1 MSAGLHHGFDNV
13 THSLLANQ
21 KLTTAPPTHGATATR
36 RFTIALG
43 MRRITLCLTAA
54 AVSLAAAL
62 PALAAQKSVGEL
74 LNEAQA
80 AYKKGNE
87 RRALS
92 LANQAIELDPQ
103 YATSYLLRGVIYER
117 ARKHSLALADY
128 DEAIKLRPEQARAY
142 NRRGGVRFKLD
153 RIADSIE
160 DFDKA
165 IELDPRQEP
174 QHWQRGIAYYYAG
187 LYEKGRRQF
196 ESHQT
201 VNPNDVENAVW
212 HYLCVARLSGA
223 RDAQRSILKTE
234 RDPRVPMT
242 AIYRL
247 FRGEGTI
254 GKVFETARAGSP
266 SPAALNQHLFYA
278 YLYIGLYHE
287 ANGKTKAARKNIV
300 QAVDQRVGDYM
311 WHVARVHAQ
320 RLKVE
325 NSQK

>member
-1 MSAGLHHGFDNV
+1 MRG
-13 THSLLANQ
+13 
-21 KLTTAPPTHGATATR
+21 
-36 RFTIALG
+36 TI
-43 MRRITLCLTAA
+43 LCLAIA
-54 AVSLAAAL
+54 AVSVGAAF
-62 PALAAQKSVGEL
+62 PALATHKSVHAL
-74 LNEAQA
+74 LDEAQA
-80 AYKKGNE
+80 AYKSGNE

-103 YATSYLLRGVIYER
+103 HATSYLLRGAIYER
-117 ARKHSLALADY
+117 DGKHSLALADY
-128 DEAIKLRPEQARAY
+128 DEAIKLRPEQAHAY

-165 IELDPRQEP
+165 IELDPRREP
-174 QHWQRGIAYYYAG
+174 HHWQRGIAYYYAG

-212 HYLCVARLSGA
+212 HYLCVARLSGT
-223 RDAQRSILKTE
+223 RDAQRTILKIDG
-234 RDPRVPMT
+234 DPRVPMT
-242 AIYRL
+242 LIYRL

-254 GKVFETARAGSP
+254 GKVFEAARDGSP

-300 QAVDQRVGDYM
+300 PAVDHEVGNYM

-320 RLKVE
+320 RMKVE
-325 NSQK
+325 NPQK

>member
-1 MSAGLHHGFDNV
+1 MK
-13 THSLLANQ
+13 T
-21 KLTTAPPTHGATATR
+21 
-36 RFTIALG
+36 
-43 MRRITLCLTAA
+43 ITLCLAAA
-54 AVSLAAAL
+54 AVTLAAAF
-62 PALAAQKSVGEL
+62 PALAQESVSAL

-80 AYKKGNE
+80 AYRKGKE

-92 LANQAIELDPQ
+92 VANQAIELDPRH
-103 YATSYLLRGVIYER
+103 ATGYLLRGAIYER

-128 DEAIKLRPEQARAY
+128 DEAIKVRPEQANSY
-142 NRRGGVRFKLD
+142 NRRGGVLFKLN

-165 IELDPRQEP
+165 IELDPHQEP
-174 QHWQRGIAYYYAG
+174 QHWQRGISYYYAG
-187 LYEKGRRQF
+187 LYERGRRQF

-212 HYLCVARLSGA
+212 HYLCVARLRGA
-223 RDAQRSILKTE
+223 REAQGSILRIE
-234 RDPRVPMT
+234 GDARVPM
-242 AIYRL
+242 AEIYRL

-254 GKVFETARAGSP
+254 GQVLEAARAGSP
-266 SPAALNQHLFYA
+266 SPAALNEHLFYA

-287 ANGKTKAARKNIV
+287 ANGKTKAARTNVV
-300 QAVDQRVGDYM
+300 QAANHEVGHYM

-325 NSQK
+325 NSRK

>member
-1 MSAGLHHGFDNV
+1 MRKIVPCLAV
-13 THSLLANQ
+13 ASLSV
-21 KLTTAPPTHGATATR
+21 G
-36 RFTIALG
+36 
-43 MRRITLCLTAA
+43 
-54 AVSLAAAL
+54 AAL
-62 PALAAQKSVGEL
+62 PALAQQSVNAL
-74 LNEAQA
+74 LIEAQA
-80 AYKKGNE
+80 AYRKGKE

-92 LANQAIELDPQ
+92 LANQAIERDPRH
-103 YATSYLLRGVIYER
+103 ATGYLLRGAIYER

-128 DEAIKLRPEQARAY
+128 DEAIKLRPEQANSY
-142 NRRGGVRFKLD
+142 NRRGGVLFKLN

-174 QHWQRGIAYYYAG
+174 QHWQRGISYYYAG

-212 HYLCVARLSGA
+212 HYLCVARFGGA
-223 RDAQRSILKTE
+223 QDAQRSILRIE
-234 RDPRVPMT
+234 GDSRVPM
-242 AIYRL
+242 AEIYRL

-254 GKVFETARAGSP
+254 GKVLEAARAGSP
-266 SPAALNQHLFYA
+266 PPAALNQHLFYA

-287 ANGKTKAARKNIV
+287 ANGKTKAARTNIV
-300 QAVDQRVGDYM
+300 QAANHEVGHYM

-320 RLKVE
+320 RMKVE
-325 NSQK
+325 DSRK

>member
-1 MSAGLHHGFDNV
+1 
-13 THSLLANQ
+13 
-21 KLTTAPPTHGATATR
+21 
-36 RFTIALG
+36 

-54 AVSLAAAL
+54 AVSLAAVFQAL
-62 PALAAQKSVGEL
+62 GAQKSVAGL
-74 LNEAQA
+74 LDEAQA
-80 AYKKGNE
+80 AYKSGNE
-87 RRALS
+87 RRALA

-103 YATSYLLRGVIYER
+103 HATSYLLRGAIYER
-117 ARKHSLALADY
+117 DGKHSLALADY
-128 DEAIKLRPEQARAY
+128 DEAINLRPEQAHAY

-165 IELDPRQEP
+165 IELDPRREP
-174 QHWQRGIAYYYAG
+174 QHWQRGISYYYAG

-201 VNPNDVENAVW
+201 VNPHDVENAVW
-212 HYLCVARLSGA
+212 HYLCVARLRGA
-223 RDAQRSILKTE
+223 RDAQRSILKIDG
-234 RDPRVPMT
+234 DPRIPMMP
-242 AIYRL
+242 IYRL

-254 GKVFETARAGSP
+254 GKVLEAARAGSP
-266 SPAALNQHLFYA
+266 SPAALNQQLFYA

-300 QAVDQRVGDYM
+300 QAVNQRVGDYM

-320 RLKVE
+320 RMKVG
-325 NSQK
+325 NSPK

>member
-1 MSAGLHHGFDNV
+1 
-13 THSLLANQ
+13 
-21 KLTTAPPTHGATATR
+21 
-36 RFTIALG
+36 
-43 MRRITLCLTAA
+43 MRRITLCLAIA
-54 AVSLAAAL
+54 AVSVWAAL
-62 PALAAQKSVGEL
+62 PALAAHESVHAL

-80 AYKKGNE
+80 AYKSGNE

-92 LANQAIELDPQ
+92 LANQAVELDPQ
-103 YATSYLLRGVIYER
+103 HASSYLLRGAIYER
-117 ARKHSLALADY
+117 AQEHTLALADY
-128 DEAIKLRPEQARAY
+128 DEAIKLRPEQAHAY
-142 NRRGGVRFKLD
+142 NRRGGVRFKLG

-201 VNPNDVENAVW
+201 VNPNDVENTVW
-212 HYLCVARLSGA
+212 HYLCVAHLSGA
-223 RDAQRSILKTE
+223 RDAQRSILKIDG
-234 RDPRVPMT
+234 DPRVPMMP
-242 AIYRL
+242 IYRL

-254 GKVFETARAGSP
+254 GKVFEAARAGSP
-266 SPAALNQHLFYA
+266 SPAALNQQLFYA
-278 YLYIGLYHE
+278 HLYLGLYHE

-300 QAVDQRVGDYM
+300 QAVDHEVGHYM

-325 NSQK
+325 DSQK

>member
-1 MSAGLHHGFDNV
+1 MAV
-13 THSLLANQ
+13 ASLSV
-21 KLTTAPPTHGATATR
+21 GAA
-36 RFTIALG
+36 F
-43 MRRITLCLTAA
+43 
-54 AVSLAAAL
+54 
-62 PALAAQKSVGEL
+62 PALAQESVNAL

-80 AYKKGNE
+80 AYRKGNE

-92 LANQAIELDPQ
+92 LANQAIELDPRH
-103 YATSYLLRGVIYER
+103 ATGYLLRGAIYER

-128 DEAIKLRPEQARAY
+128 DEAIKLRPEQANSY
-142 NRRGGVRFKLD
+142 NRRGGVLFKLN
-153 RIADSIE
+153 RMADSIE

-174 QHWQRGIAYYYAG
+174 QHWQRGISYYYAG

-212 HYLCVARLSGA
+212 HYLCVALLSDA
-223 RDAQRSILKTE
+223 RDAQRSILKVDGD
-234 RDPRVPMT
+234 RRVPM
-242 AIYRL
+242 AEIYRL

-254 GKVFETARAGSP
+254 RQVLEAARAGSP

-287 ANGKTKAARKNIV
+287 ANGKTKPARKNIV
-300 QAVDQRVGDYM
+300 QAANHEVGHYM

-320 RLKVE
+320 RMKVE
-325 NSQK
+325 DSQE